1 MSSSKKLLQAAAGS
15 AGGAGLNIEDVFS
28 TYLYEGNGSTQTIT
42 NGIDLSGEGGL
53 VWIKERG
60 LTRNHH
66 LVDTERGIGDGIR
79 ALRTN
84 LTSAEY
90 YQSGYDAYEVTSANS
105 NGFSVGLN
113 LTNETNRSGSDY
125 ASWTFRKAPKF
136 FDVVTYTGTGSAT
149 TISHNL
155 GSVPGCII
163 VKRTDSTENWKV
175 YHRAIHPTNNGSGYV
190 INLNLTNARAATT
203 IWSSTEPTSTE
214 FSISGSSTVNAS
226 GGTYVAYLFAHN
238 DGDGEFGPTADQD
251 VIKCGS
257 YTGNGSTNGPE
268 INLGWEPQWLLI
280 KRTDSATPWVL
291 IDDMRGLLVEGT
303 GSSGRPS
310 VQYLQP
316 NDSAAE
322 LNNNYLAPK
331 STGFKLGD
339 SASYVNASGGTYI
352 YIAIRRG
359 PMAVPESATDVFAMD
374 TLGGTLPN
382 PPAFNSDF
390 TVDAGLYRLKNS
402 SSSWLLSARL
412 TQGRRLA
419 TDSTASEAAE
429 SGQTFDYMNGYY
441 NSTGVNSNYQSWM
454 WKRAPNFF
462 DVVAYTGNG
471 TAGRTVSHN
480 LGVAPEMMW
489 VKRRNTTGEWAVYH
503 SGVDASAPQ
512 DYYTLLGATNAK
524 AASTAIWN
532 DTAPTADVFS
542 LGTIGWVNASSDN
555 YIAYLFASVDGVS
568 KVFSVTKSSGS
579 DASVNCGFSAG
590 PRFVLLKRTDSTG
603 DWYVWDS
610 ERGIVAGN
618 DPYLLLNSTA
628 AEVTSTDYIDP
639 TSNGF
644 TIVNGGLAD
653 GDYIGYAV
661 A

>member
-136 FDVVTYTGTGSAT
+136 FDVVTYTGDGTGAR

-155 GSVPGCII
+155 GSTPGSII
-163 VKRTDSTENWKV
+163 RKKTSGAERWYVW
-175 YHRAIHPTNNGSGYV
+175 HRSVSNDLSLNETTAASYIAF
-190 INLNLTNARAATT
+190 NLTD
-203 IWSSTEPTSTE
+203 PTSTE
-214 FSISGSSTVNAS
+214 FTVSSSGNISGETH
-226 GGTYVAYLFAHN
+226 VAYLFAHN
-238 DGDGEFGPTADQD
+238 DGDGEFGPTGDQD
-251 VIKCGS
+251 IIKCGS
-257 YTGNGSTNGPE
+257 YSGNSTVGHTIDLGFEAQWVLVRSTSNLRKWMLYDAMRGMPVDGNGAALYPNSTDDEEALTRIGASNVGFQ
-268 INLGWEPQWLLI
+268 LTS
-280 KRTDSATPWVL
+280 TDSMVNL
-291 IDDMRGLLVEGT
+291 
-303 GSSGRPS
+303 SG
-310 VQYLQP
+310 
-316 NDSAAE
+316 E
-322 LNNNYLAPK
+322 
-331 STGFKLGD
+331 
-339 SASYVNASGGTYI
+339 TYI

-359 PMAVPESATDVFAMD
+359 PMAVPESATDVFDVNTYSNNGNSNIYNTGFNTDMNINKNATSSD
-374 TLGGTLPN
+374 GFYVIDRLRGAPFLLTNLTVAETGGTSTFWNTGNNLL
-382 PPAFNSDF
+382 D
-390 TVDAGLYRLKNS
+390 LE
-402 SSSWLLSARL
+402 SSWW
-412 TQGRRLA
+412 
-419 TDSTASEAAE
+419 STT
-429 SGQTFDYMNGYY
+429 SG
-441 NSTGVNSNYQSWM
+441 VVSWS

>member
-136 FDVVTYTGTGSAT
+136 FDVVTWTGDGTGAR

-155 GSVPGCII
+155 GSTPGSII
-163 VKRTDSTENWKV
+163 RKKTSGAERWYVW
-175 YHRAIHPTNNGSGYV
+175 HRSVSNDLSLNETTAASYIAF
-190 INLNLTNARAATT
+190 NLTD
-203 IWSSTEPTSTE
+203 PTSTE
-214 FSISGSSTVNAS
+214 FTVSSSGNISGETH
-226 GGTYVAYLFAHN
+226 VAYLFAHN
-238 DGDGEFGPTADQD
+238 DGDGEFGPTGDQD
-251 VIKCGS
+251 IIKCGS
-257 YTGNGSTNGPE
+257 YSGNSTVGHTIDLGFEAQWVLVRSTSNLRKWMLYDAMRGMPVDGNGAALYPNSTDDEEALTRIGASNVGFQ
-268 INLGWEPQWLLI
+268 LTS
-280 KRTDSATPWVL
+280 TDSMVNL
-291 IDDMRGLLVEGT
+291 
-303 GSSGRPS
+303 SG
-310 VQYLQP
+310 
-316 NDSAAE
+316 E
-322 LNNNYLAPK
+322 
-331 STGFKLGD
+331 
-339 SASYVNASGGTYI
+339 TYI

-359 PMAVPESATDVFAMD
+359 PMAVPESATDVFDVNTYSNNGNSNIYNTGFNTDMNINKNATSSD
-374 TLGGTLPN
+374 GFYVIDRLRGAPFLLTNLTVAETGGTSTFWNTGNNLL
-382 PPAFNSDF
+382 D
-390 TVDAGLYRLKNS
+390 LE
-402 SSSWLLSARL
+402 SSWW
-412 TQGRRLA
+412 
-419 TDSTASEAAE
+419 STT
-429 SGQTFDYMNGYY
+429 SG
-441 NSTGVNSNYQSWM
+441 VVSWS